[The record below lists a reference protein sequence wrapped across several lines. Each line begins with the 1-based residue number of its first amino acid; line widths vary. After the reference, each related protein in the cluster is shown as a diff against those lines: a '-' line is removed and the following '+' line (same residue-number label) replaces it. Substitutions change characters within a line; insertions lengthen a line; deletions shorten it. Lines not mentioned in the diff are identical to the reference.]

1 MVNTDQGYKEKGYS
15 EAEVEIL
22 LTLNT
27 LKKDVEVLKK
37 FVETTPTDYV
47 KRAEFEPIQRLV
59 YGVVALILIAVMS
72 GMVALVIR

>member
-1 MVNTDQGYKEKGYS
+1 MTVDQEYKAKGYS

-27 LKKDVEVLKK
+27 LKNDVDVLKK

-47 KRAEFEPIQRLV
+47 KRAEFEPIQKLV
-59 YGVVALILIAVMS
+59 YGVVALILVAVMS
-72 GMVALVIR
+72 GVVALVIQ